1 MTGKY
6 KGQTSRI
13 DLRVFIPHSTKDQSP
28 LWVTLMQ
35 CSIKPGA
42 KKLTKLAS
50 LSIMARWRSRAGSC
64 GVPNEGLPIW
74 CRLVAKLF

>member
-13 DLRVFIPHSTKDQSP
+13 DLRVFIPHSAKDQSP

-35 CSIKPGA
+35 CSIKSECQ
-42 KKLTKLAS
+42 KT
-50 LSIMARWRSRAGSC
+50 
-64 GVPNEGLPIW
+64 NETCFAFYNGQMEI
-74 CRLVAKLF
+74 